1 MRRLGALKFTI
12 QAVAAPAA
20 VAIFAAMPNKT
31 LSKLLVAAL
40 AAVALLALPA
50 AANAEL
56 AFVKGTTKPTVY
68 QADNDGSA
76 IHAIGPGTVPKVAP
90 NGKSIAYAQE
100 SSGKSMLKLA
110 PVAGGKVETLMTN
123 LREPYET
130 VWAPNSEMLAALRGN
145 ELGKRTLVLFDLVS
159 EEETTIASG
168 YFDGISFSP
177 DGSELVYGMANSEMF
192 PLKSD
197 VYRVSTGEGQ
207 PKAITHD
214 KNSSYPLWS
223 PQGEIVFVKGLG
235 AKTRKYT
242 PKNELYL
249 MDRQGKGVRR
259 LTHTT
264 VPQLAQGLYPTA
276 WSQSGT
282 KLLCEFEGQD
292 LSYAA
297 TVNPKTGTQKPLVEA
312 TEEGFVGTAL
322 SKNGKTVLGYEGGFD
337 PGNAHYVAAVP
348 YTGGKPKVLVRGA
361 SEPSWN
367 R

>member
-1 MRRLGALKFTI
+1 LIDAS
-12 QAVAAPAA
+12 AA
-20 VAIFAAMPNKT
+20 AIFAAMLNKT
-31 LSKLLVAAL
+31 HSRLLAAAL
-40 AAVALLALPA
+40 AAGALLALPA

-68 QADNDGSA
+68 QANNDGSQA
-76 IHAIGPGTVPKVAP
+76 HAIGPGMVPKVAP
-90 NGKSIAYAQE
+90 NGKSIVYSQE
-100 SSGKSMLKLA
+100 SGGKSMLRLA

-123 LREPYET
+123 LREPYAT
-130 VWAPNSEMLAALRGN
+130 VWAPNSEMIAALRGN
-145 ELGKRTLVLFDLVS
+145 ELGKRTLVLFDLAS

-177 DGSELVYGMANSEMF
+177 DGTELVYGMAKSEKF

-197 VYRVSTGEGQ
+197 IYRVSTGEGE

-264 VPQLAQGLYPTA
+264 VPQLAQGLFPTA
-276 WSQSGT
+276 WSENGAR
-282 KLLCEFEGQD
+282 LLTEFEGQD
-292 LSYAA
+292 LSYAV
-297 TVNPKTGTQKPLVEA
+297 TVNPKTGAQKPLVEA

-322 SKNGKTVLGYEGGFD
+322 SKNGQLVLGYEGGFD
-337 PGNAHYVAAVP
+337 PGNAHLVATIP
-348 YTGGKPKVLVRGA
+348 YGGGKPKVLARGA
-361 SEPSWN
+361 TEPSWN